1 MIIGWSHFSASQLLS
16 LCINCGPSLQPS
28 DSSLCYIPCD
38 VCRELAGCV
47 PRAKWLKMHPLHYD
61 LRSNPD
67 VTKQFVICSGH
78 CGPGEEAT
86 TISGDQ
92 FPNHFFANVYY
103 TTQFLSFL
111 STAKL
116 MTARL
121 IVLITV
127 ILIVTFVGLKVLWL
141 LASHTYFYPYYT
153 DS

>member
-1 MIIGWSHFSASQLLS
+1 
-16 LCINCGPSLQPS
+16 
-28 DSSLCYIPCD
+28 
-38 VCRELAGCV
+38 
-47 PRAKWLKMHPLHYD
+47 MHPLHYD

-116 MTARL
+116 MITRL
-121 IVLITV
+121 TVLITV
-127 ILIVTFVGLKVLWL
+127 ILIVTFVGLKVL
-141 LASHTYFYPYYT
+141 
-153 DS
+153 